1 MKNKLP
7 KIYRL
12 LKNQKINLKQLKQNS
27 MAIYDNDYQALRQ
40 KEVEERLQK
49 EKLEKQLIYKK
60 MTKLIGGSILGLIL
74 MVFLFQSCERIDAG
88 HVGVKVNQ
96 YGDNKGVDDVV
107 AVTGIV
113 FYNPITTKVYEF
125 PTFIQHKEYKG
136 ENSFIV
142 NSKDGSE
149 FNVSP
154 IMNYSVQRDKVPA
167 IFSKYR
173 RPLEDIEEGFLKT
186 AVYDAFRLATNKYT
200 ADELISN
207 RAVFEIEVRRLLDG
221 QLLKEGF
228 VINQFTSNLIY
239 PETFKRSIEAK
250 NNAVQ
255 AALRAENE
263 VKTAEAQAKI
273 KVATAEGNAQ
283 AMLTSAKAEAESNR
297 MKQVTLTPL
306 LLQLEYIN
314 KWDGKLPVYGTVP
327 QMFKNIN

>member
-1 MKNKLP
+1 MGL
-7 KIYRL
+7 
-12 LKNQKINLKQLKQNS
+12 
-27 MAIYDNDYQALRQ
+27 YDTDYQALIQR
-40 KEVEERLQK
+40 EYEEQLQK
-49 EKLEKQLIYKK
+49 EKLKKQLIYKK

-107 AVTGIV
+107 AVTGVV

-125 PTFIQHKEYKG
+125 PTFIQHKEYKKTEEG
-136 ENSFIV
+136 DDSFVV

-149 FNVSP
+149 FSVSP

-173 RPLEDIEEGFLKT
+173 RPLQDIEEGFLKT

-297 MKQVTLTPL
+297 MKQQTLTPL

-314 KWDGKLPVYGTVP
+314 KWDGALPVYGQVP
-327 QMFKNIN
+327 QMFKNIQ

>member
-1 MKNKLP
+1 MESFEERYARQMKEREEQVQQQKLE
-7 KIYRL
+7 
-12 LKNQKINLKQLKQNS
+12 QQLKF
-27 MAIYDNDYQALRQ
+27 
-40 KEVEERLQK
+40 
-49 EKLEKQLIYKK
+49 KK
-60 MTKLIGGSILGLIL
+60 MFKTIGASVLGF
-74 MVFLFQSCERIDAG
+74 FLLVVLFNSCERVDAG
-88 HVGVKVNQ
+88 HVGVKVNL

-107 AVTGIV
+107 AVTGMV
-113 FYNPITTKVYEF
+113 FYNPITTRIYEF

-154 IMNYSVQRDKVPA
+154 IMNYSVQREKVPA

-207 RAVFEIEVRRLLDG
+207 RAVFEVEVRRLLDG

-239 PETFKRSIEAK
+239 PETFKKSIEAK

-283 AMLTSAKAEAESNR
+283 ALLTSAKAEAEANR
-297 MKQVTLTPL
+297 MKQQTLTPL
-306 LLQLEYIN
+306 LIQLEYVN

-327 QMFKNIN
+327 QLFKNIQ

>member
-1 MKNKLP
+1 MAKFDYSNNR
-7 KIYRL
+7 YNSYGVRRTDEE
-12 LKNQKINLKQLKQNS
+12 LKQMEQEFNLNQQLK
-27 MAIYDNDYQALRQ
+27 I
-40 KEVEERLQK
+40 
-49 EKLEKQLIYKK
+49 KK
-60 MTKLIGGSILGLIL
+60 MTKTIGVSILGLIL
-74 MVFLFQSCERIDAG
+74 LLVLFNSCERIDAG

-96 YGDNKGVDDVV
+96 YGDNKGVDDVI
-107 AVTGIV
+107 AVTGTV
-113 FYNPITTKVYEF
+113 FYNPLTSTIYEF
-125 PTFIQHKEYKG
+125 PTFIQHKEYTG

-186 AVYDAFRLATNKYT
+186 SVYDAFRLATNKYT

-207 RAVFEIEVRRLLDG
+207 RAIFEIEVRRLLDG

-239 PETFKRSIEAK
+239 PETFKKSIEAK

-263 VKTAEAQAKI
+263 VKTAEARAKI

-327 QMFKNIN
+327 QMFKNVQ

>member
-1 MKNKLP
+1 MAEFNRSN
-7 KIYRL
+7 YR
-12 LKNQKINLKQLKQNS
+12 
-27 MAIYDNDYQALRQ
+27 YDGMLNRRS
-40 KEVEERLQK
+40 EEELDQMEQEFNEK
-49 EKLEKQLIYKK
+49 EKQKTMAWVKRTL
-60 MTKLIGGSILGLIL
+60 GGLVIIVAFAFFTS
-74 MVFLFQSCERIDAG
+74 SCERIDAG

-96 YGDNKGVDDVV
+96 YGDNKGVDDIV
-107 AVTGIV
+107 AVTGVV
-113 FYNPITTKVYEF
+113 FYNPITTRIYEF

-136 ENSFIV
+136 DNSFIV

-149 FNVSP
+149 FSVSP

-167 IFSKYR
+167 IFAKYR

-228 VINQFTSNLIY
+228 TINQFTSNLIY

-297 MKQVTLTPL
+297 MKQQTLTPL

-327 QMFKNIN
+327 QMFKNIQ

>member
-1 MKNKLP
+1 MG
-7 KIYRL
+7 YD
-12 LKNQKINLKQLKQNS
+12 INDAWRQRQAEIEREREQLKLEQ
-27 MAIYDNDYQALRQ
+27 QL
-40 KEVEERLQK
+40 
-49 EKLEKQLIYKK
+49 KLKK
-60 MTKLIGGSILGLIL
+60 MFKTIGAAVIGFITL
-74 MVFLFQSCERIDAG
+74 MVLFASCERIDAG
-88 HVGVKVNQ
+88 HVGVKVNL

-107 AVTGIV
+107 AVTGMV
-113 FYNPITTKVYEF
+113 FYNPLTTKVYEF
-125 PTFIQHKEYKG
+125 PTFIQHKEYKD

-149 FNVSP
+149 FSVSP
-154 IMNYSVQRDKVPA
+154 IMNYSVQREKVPA

-173 RPLEDIEEGFLKT
+173 RSLEDIEEGFLKT

-207 RAVFEIEVRRLLDG
+207 RAVFEVEVRRLLDG

-228 VINQFTSNLIY
+228 IINQFTSNLIY
-239 PETFKRSIEAK
+239 PETFKKSIEAK

-283 AMLTSAKAEAESNR
+283 ALLTSAKAEAEANR
-297 MKQVTLTPL
+297 MKQQTLTPL
-306 LLQLEYIN
+306 LIQLEYVN
-314 KWDGKLPVYGTVP
+314 KWDGKLPVYGEVP
-327 QMFKNIN
+327 QLFRTIQK

>member
-1 MKNKLP
+1 
-7 KIYRL
+7 
-12 LKNQKINLKQLKQNS
+12 
-27 MAIYDNDYQALRQ
+27 MAYDINDYQALRQ
-40 KEVEERLQK
+40 KEREEQK
-49 EKLEKQLIYKK
+49 LKQQLKLKK
-60 MTKLIGGSILGLIL
+60 MFKTIGASIIGFIL
-74 MVFLFQSCERIDAG
+74 LVVLFNSCERVDAG
-88 HVGVKVNQ
+88 HVGVKVNL
-96 YGDNKGVDDVV
+96 YGDNKGVDDVT
-107 AVTGIV
+107 AVTGMV
-113 FYNPITTKVYEF
+113 FYNPMTTRIYEF

-149 FNVSP
+149 FSVSP

-167 IFSKYR
+167 IFAKYR
-173 RPLEDIEEGFLKT
+173 RPLGDIEEGFLKT

-207 RAVFEIEVRRLLDG
+207 RAIFEVEVRRLLDA

-239 PETFKRSIEAK
+239 PETFKKSIEAK

-255 AALRAENE
+255 SALRAENE

-283 AMLTSAKAEAESNR
+283 AMLTSAKAEAEANR
-297 MKQVTLTPL
+297 MKQQTLTPL

-327 QMFKNIN
+327 QMFKNIQ

>member
-1 MKNKLP
+1 MAYESFEERYARQEKE
-7 KIYRL
+7 RE
-12 LKNQKINLKQLKQNS
+12 QLKLEQ
-27 MAIYDNDYQALRQ
+27 QLKKQ
-40 KEVEERLQK
+40 KLMK
-49 EKLEKQLIYKK
+49 
-60 MTKLIGGSILGLIL
+60 TIGAAVLGFFTLTL
-74 MVFLFQSCERIDAG
+74 LFFSCERIDAG

-96 YGDNKGVDDVV
+96 YGDNKGVSDVV
-107 AVTGIV
+107 EVTGMV
-113 FYNPITTKVYEF
+113 FFNPITHSIYEF

-136 ENSFIV
+136 ENSFVV

-149 FNVSP
+149 FSVSP

-239 PETFKRSIEAK
+239 PETFKKSIEAK

-297 MKQVTLTPL
+297 MKQQTLTPL

-314 KWDGKLPVYGTVP
+314 KWDGKLPVYGTAP
-327 QMFKNIN
+327 ILYKPIN

>member
-1 MKNKLP
+1 MATFNRYDHRWDSRGNRRSEEELNRMEEEFNQQQKLKLKKNMKT
-7 KIYRL
+7 I
-12 LKNQKINLKQLKQNS
+12 IS
-27 MAIYDNDYQALRQ
+27 G
-40 KEVEERLQK
+40 VV
-49 EKLEKQLIYKK
+49 
-60 MTKLIGGSILGLIL
+60 GFFIL
-74 MVFLFQSCERIDAG
+74 VTLFFSCERIDAG

-107 AVTGIV
+107 AVTGMV
-113 FYNPITTKVYEF
+113 FYNAFTTRVYEF

-149 FNVSP
+149 FAVSP
-154 IMNYSVQRDKVPA
+154 IMNYSVQREKVPA

-200 ADELISN
+200 ADELIGN
-207 RAVFEIEVRRLLDG
+207 RQAYEVEVRRLLDG

-228 VINQFTSNLIY
+228 IINQFTSNLVY
-239 PETFKRSIEAK
+239 PETFKKSIEAK

-283 AMLTSAKAEAESNR
+283 AMLTQARAEAEANKL
-297 MKQVTLTPL
+297 KQATLTNL
-306 LLQLEYIN
+306 LLQQQWIER
-314 KWDGKLPVYGTVP
+314 WDGKLPVYGQAPMLYKPV
-327 QMFKNIN
+327 N

>member
-1 MKNKLP
+1 
-7 KIYRL
+7 
-12 LKNQKINLKQLKQNS
+12 
-27 MAIYDNDYQALRQ
+27 MARFNRYDNRWDSRGNRRS
-40 KEVEERLQK
+40 EEELDRMEEEFNQQ
-49 EKLEKQLIYKK
+49 EQIKLKRKMKTLISG
-60 MTKLIGGSILGLIL
+60 LVGFFIL
-74 MVFLFQSCERIDAG
+74 VTLFFSCERIDAG

-107 AVTGIV
+107 AVTGMV
-113 FYNPITTKVYEF
+113 FYNPFTTRVYEF

-149 FNVSP
+149 FAVSP
-154 IMNYSVQRDKVPA
+154 IMNYSVQREKVPT

-207 RAVFEIEVRRLLDG
+207 RAVFEVEVRRLLDG

-228 VINQFTSNLIY
+228 IINQFTSNLVY
-239 PETFKRSIEAK
+239 PETFKKSIEAK

-283 AMLTSAKAEAESNR
+283 AMLTTAKAEAEANKL
-297 MKQVTLTPL
+297 KQATLTSL
-306 LLQLEYIN
+306 LLQQQWIE
-314 KWDGKLPVYGTVP
+314 KWDGKLPVYGQAPMLYKPV
-327 QMFKNIN
+327 N